1 MYMYKQIISIIIS
14 IIVKVNIIFPDTK
27 NIFLSVYRKINTA
40 LKGFFFFKKMYFFFT
55 GNGIEEYR
63 IKYNTLLFGI
73 AVLLLFSFSTLRQ
86 LQREFKVKI

>member
-1 MYMYKQIISIIIS
+1 MYMYKQIIS

-40 LKGFFFFKKMYFFFT
+40 LKGFFSLKKCIFFFT

-63 IKYNTLLFGI
+63 IKCNTLLF
-73 AVLLLFSFSTLRQ
+73 AMLLLFSFSTLRQ